1 MRTILP
7 TMSWLDRFVGLFS
20 LDLGIDLGTANT
32 LVAVKGRGV
41 VISEPSVVAVK
52 KGTKQVIYGPTG
64 EAVGDQAKIMLGK
77 NPGNIDVIK
86 PLKDGVIADLEITEH
101 MLRYFISKASGG
113 RRMVPPRV
121 VVAVPSGINEVE
133 KGAVTNSTRKA
144 GAREVFLLQEPMAAA
159 IGAGL
164 PVADPVGSMIV
175 DIGGGTTEVAVI
187 SMIGIVTSE
196 SVRCAGDEIDQAII
210 KYLKSQYSVVIGE
223 NSAEQVKLQ
232 IGAAVAPAEE
242 LRMQIKG
249 RDLRTGLPH
258 QLEITSTEIAEAIRP
273 QVQTI
278 VGAIKMVLER
288 TAPELASDLIERG
301 VTMAGGTSQLRGL
314 ADLVAR
320 ETRLPVFVAN
330 DPMTCVARGCAALL
344 DDLDSLKQILE
355 AGVQQ

>member
-1 MRTILP
+1 
-7 TMSWLDRFVGLFS
+7 MSWLDRIVGLLS

-52 KGTKQVIYGPTG
+52 KGTKQVIDGPNG

-101 MLRYFISKASGG
+101 MLRYFIRKASGG
-113 RRMVPPRV
+113 RRVVPPRV

-187 SMIGIVTSE
+187 SMVGIVTSE

-223 NSAEQVKLQ
+223 NTAEQVKLQ
-232 IGAAVAPAEE
+232 IGAAVAPPEE
-242 LRMQIKG
+242 LRMPIKG

-258 QLEITSTEIAEAIRP
+258 QIEITSTEIAEAIRP

-278 VGAIKMVLER
+278 LGAIKMVLER

-320 ETRLPVFVAN
+320 ETRLPVYVAN

-344 DDLDSLKQILE
+344 EDLDSLKQILE

>member
-1 MRTILP
+1 
-7 TMSWLDRFVGLFS
+7 MSWHDRITGLLS

-32 LVAVKGRGV
+32 LVAVRGRGV

-52 KGTKQVIYGPTG
+52 KGTKQVIDGPAG

-77 NPGNIDVIK
+77 NPGSIDVIK
-86 PLKDGVIADLEITEH
+86 PLKNGVIADLEITEH
-101 MLRYFISKASGG
+101 MLRYFIKKAQGG
-113 RRMVPPRV
+113 WRPFNPRV

-133 KGAVTNSTRKA
+133 KGAVTNSARKA
-144 GAREVFLLQEPMAAA
+144 GAREVLLLTEPMAAA

-164 PVADPVGSMIV
+164 PVAEPVGSMIV

-187 SMIGIVTSE
+187 SMVGIVTSE
-196 SVRCAGDEIDQAII
+196 SVRVAGDEIDSAIT

-223 NSAEQVKLQ
+223 NTAEQVKLQ
-232 IGAAVAPAEE
+232 IGAAIAPADE
-242 LRMQIKG
+242 LRMLIKG

-288 TAPELASDLIERG
+288 TAPELAADLIERG
-301 VTMAGGTSQLRGL
+301 ITMAGGTSQLRGL
-314 ADLVAR
+314 AELIAR
-320 ETRLPVFVAN
+320 ETRLPVYQAQ

-344 DDLDSLKQILE
+344 EDLDNLKQILE